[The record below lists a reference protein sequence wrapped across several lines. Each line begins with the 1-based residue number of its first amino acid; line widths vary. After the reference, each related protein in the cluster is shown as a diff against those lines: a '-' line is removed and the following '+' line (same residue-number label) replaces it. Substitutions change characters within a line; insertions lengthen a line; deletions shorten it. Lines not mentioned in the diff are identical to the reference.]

1 MEIRTS
7 FDINQL
13 ELLKEEMPAKAKVL
27 FQYQG
32 VFSKEKIKDFLTE
45 ISNHTSSWPSA
56 HKKLYY
62 ILIELA
68 QNVSKYSNWREED
81 QGVGSFILGET
92 EKEFFFLMGN
102 VISNKALQVLL
113 KKCDIINSLDRES
126 LRLFKRQQRN
136 LIPGTN
142 RGAHIGLIMV
152 ALTTK
157 KPLDI
162 RIKQINSDFSY
173 FILNVGVEK
182 IS

>member
-13 ELLKEEMPAKAKVL
+13 ALLKQELPAGAKIL
-27 FQYQG
+27 YEYEG
-32 VFSKEKIKDFLTE
+32 VFSKEIIKEFLTQVT
-45 ISNHTSSWPSA
+45 NHVSQYPRI

-62 ILIELA
+62 VLIELA
-68 QNVSKYSNWREED
+68 QNVSKYSSWRDED

-92 EKEFFFLMGN
+92 ENDYFFLMGN
-102 VISNKALQVLL
+102 VVSNQALQVLL

-162 RIKQINSDFSY
+162 RIKQVDPDYSY
-173 FILNVGVEK
+173 FILNVSIEK
-182 IS
+182 